1 MPVAYFALA
10 LGEYA
15 AIYILGGK
23 VLGGSIGL
31 GDMSQVLSY
40 VAMIYGPVRWMAS
53 VPRRITRTVTSMT
66 KVFEIIDEEPDV
78 ADAADCI
85 SAPIKGDISFRH
97 AYFGYNNYE
106 NVLKDINID
115 IKTGEMAG
123 IVGRSGVGKSTL
135 INLIMRLYDLTGGE
149 LLIDGKDI
157 RSYSQHSLR
166 GQIGVV
172 LQETYLFRGT
182 VYDNIAYAR
191 PGCTPEQV
199 LRASRLAN
207 AHQFIVKLPDG
218 YNTYVGERGQ
228 TLSGG
233 EKQRIAIARAV
244 LRDPRILILDEATAS
259 LDTETERLV
268 QDAVNSLTR
277 GRTTIAIAHRLSTLR
292 NATKLIVLEKGTV
305 EETGTHEQLIQSGGR
320 YCKLVMAQRK
330 MSKMLK

>member
-1 MPVAYFALA
+1 M
-10 LGEYA
+10 
-15 AIYILGGK
+15 
-23 VLGGSIGL
+23 
-31 GDMSQVLSY
+31 
-40 VAMIYGPVRWMAS
+40 
-53 VPRRITRTVTSMT
+53 
-66 KVFEIIDEEPDV
+66 
-78 ADAADCI
+78 
-85 SAPIKGDISFRH
+85 
-97 AYFGYNNYE
+97 
-106 NVLKDINID
+106 
-115 IKTGEMAG
+115 
-123 IVGRSGVGKSTL
+123 
-135 INLIMRLYDLTGGE
+135 
-149 LLIDGKDI
+149 
-157 RSYSQHSLR
+157 
-166 GQIGVV
+166 